1 MARVAIVLMNL
12 GGPDSLEAVQPF
24 LFNLF
29 SDPAIIRLP
38 APIRLPLARLIAR
51 RRARVAREI
60 YRRLGGASPLLA
72 NTEAQA
78 RALQAVLGPDHR
90 CFVAMRYWHPTSIET
105 ANEVARWAPDE
116 IVCLPL
122 YPQFSTTTTTSSI
135 AAWRSAAS
143 RHGLD
148 RITRSIC
155 CYPRAEGFVQAVAN
169 LVRPVLAMAEG
180 LSKRP
185 RMLLTAHGL
194 PKRIVQAGDPYTRQV
209 ESTVAAVVAAL
220 DRPELDWRICYQS
233 RVGPL
238 EWTGPST
245 DDEIRRAGVEGVPLV
260 VVPISFVSEH
270 SETLVELDMDYREI
284 AERSGVPAY
293 YRVPTVGIEPAFI
306 RGLALLVGKAR
317 AGELVSCPSFH
328 LSYALSGAA
337 G

>member
-1 MARVAIVLMNL
+1 MPRVAIVLMNL

-38 APIRLPLARLIAR
+38 APIRLPLAWLIAR

-78 RALQAVLGPDHR
+78 RALQAVLGPDYR

-148 RITRSIC
+148 PITRSIC

-169 LVRPVLAMAEG
+169 LVRPALAMAEG
-180 LSKRP
+180 LPKRP

-194 PKRIVQAGDPYTRQV
+194 PKRIVQAGDPYSRQV
-209 ESTVAAVVAAL
+209 ESTAAAVVAAL
-220 DRPELDWRICYQS
+220 NRPELDWRICYQS

-245 DDEIRRAGVEGVPLV
+245 DDEIRRAGVERVPLV

-270 SETLVELDMDYREI
+270 SETVVELDMDYREI

-293 YRVPTVGIEPAFI
+293 YRVPTVGIEPSFI

-317 AGELVSCPSFH
+317 AGELMSCPSSH
-328 LSYALSGAA
+328 PSYALSGAA
-337 G
+337 D